1 MCFHPLSRPGTGR
14 DIDDDPLNLAIEA
27 MRVKKKTA
35 PDKDKWILHAS
46 IRQSSSRTSPVII
59 PWPLPGLLMNLSVT
73 FSAHI
78 SATLLDLSVSLASN
92 CASALHHT
100 RPVRVIGRTS

>member
-1 MCFHPLSRPGTGR
+1 VDTARLYP
-14 DIDDDPLNLAIEA
+14 AILFQ
-27 MRVKKKTA
+27 
-35 PDKDKWILHAS
+35 DF
-46 IRQSSSRTSPVII
+46 PVII